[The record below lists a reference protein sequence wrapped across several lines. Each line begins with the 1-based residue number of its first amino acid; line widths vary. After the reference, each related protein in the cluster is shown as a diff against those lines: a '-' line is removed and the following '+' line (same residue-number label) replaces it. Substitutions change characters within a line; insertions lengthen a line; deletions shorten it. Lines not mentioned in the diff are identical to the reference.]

1 MTQSSITSGISGEP
15 SAIPLRLGVLGGSFD
30 PIHIGHLIIGEAV
43 REVLDLD
50 LLLFVPT
57 AIQPLKQER
66 PASAPE
72 HRVAM
77 VELAINGNPKFSLSR
92 VDVDRPGPSYTVDT
106 LRLLRQ
112 EYPQAAFWFIL
123 GADALHSFP
132 RWRDHKGILAQARL
146 AVVRRP
152 SVAIDMAALNQT
164 LPQLQA
170 AVDWVDAPLIDIS
183 STDIRRRAADGLSL
197 RYRVPDPVFDYIDA
211 NKLYI

>member
-1 MTQSSITSGISGEP
+1 MTQPSIISGISGEP

-30 PIHIGHLIIGEAV
+30 PIHIGHLIMAEAV

-57 AIQPLKQER
+57 AIQPLKQEHL
-66 PASAPE
+66 ASTPQ

-77 VELAINGNPKFSLSR
+77 VELAINGNPYFSLSR

-132 RWRDHKGILAQARL
+132 RWRDLEGILAQARL

-152 SVAIDMAALNQT
+152 GPTVDVTALSQT

-183 STDIRRRAADGLSL
+183 STDLRRRAADGLSL
-197 RYRVPDPVFDYIDA
+197 RYRVPDPVLDYIEA
-211 NKLYI
+211 NQLYS